1 MRINLNTSIVFLF
14 VLLVVTCSKDD
25 DETTATPPRDRA
37 EQQASDL
44 DTLQN
49 YFNTHYYNS
58 GALAN
63 LPTYPTIND
72 IEISKL
78 EEGQTLPE
86 NTTLLADAV
95 QEKTTVYKDV
105 DYKYYLLKLKEG
117 QGDQPH
123 FTDQVRVNYEGSL
136 MNGNNFDSSV
146 NPVDVD
152 LVSSI
157 SGWSRVM
164 PQFRTASG
172 YTTNNNGTVT
182 FENYGLGVMFL
193 PSGLSYFNNSA
204 TGIPSYSC
212 LVFKF
217 ELHQYQVMD
226 HDNDFI
232 PSYMED
238 RNNNMDVSDDNTD
251 DDRFSNFADTDDD
264 GDGYK
269 TFREITYIT
278 YSQPTREALE
288 IELQGLSPAANQ
300 FITAIEMEEDGS
312 FSAKLVT
319 LEDTNGN
326 GIPNYLDS
334 YDAQTLN

>member
-1 MRINLNTSIVFLF
+1 MRIHLNISIVFLLILF
-14 VLLVVTCSKDD
+14 VYTCNNDD
-25 DETTATPPRDRA
+25 DETTATPPRDRT

-63 LPTYPTIND
+63 LPTYPTLQD
-72 IEISKL
+72 IEITKL
-78 EEGQTLPE
+78 EEDETVPE

-95 QEKTTVYKDV
+95 EEHTTMYKDV
-105 DYKYYLLKLKEG
+105 SYKYYLLKLEDG

-123 FTDQVRVNYEGSL
+123 FTDQVRVNYEGNL
-136 MNGNNFDSSV
+136 MNDTIFDSSV

-152 LVSSI
+152 LVFSI
-157 SGWSRVM
+157 PGWSRVL

-172 YTTNNNGTVT
+172 YTTNGDGTVT
-182 FENYGLGVMFL
+182 FENYGVGVMFL
-193 PSGLSYFNNSA
+193 PSGLSYFNSAA

-217 ELHQYQVMD
+217 ELHQFQVMD

-232 PSYMED
+232 PSFMED
-238 RNNNMDVSDDNTD
+238 DNDNMDVTDDNTD

-269 TFREITYIT
+269 TFREIIYTT
-278 YSQPTREALE
+278 FTQTTREALE
-288 IELQGLSPAANQ
+288 AELQSLTPASNQ
-300 FITAIEMEEDGS
+300 FITAIETEDDGS
-312 FSAKLVT
+312 FSAKLIT

-326 GIPNYLDS
+326 GIPNYLDTE
-334 YDAQTLN
+334 DAQTIN

>member
-1 MRINLNTSIVFLF
+1 MRINPNISIIFLF
-14 VLLVVTCSKDD
+14 VLLVFTCSKDD
-25 DETTATPPRDRA
+25 DEATAAPPRDRS

-58 GALAN
+58 GALTN
-63 LPTYPTIND
+63 LSTYPTVDD
-72 IEISKL
+72 IKITKL
-78 EEGQTLPE
+78 EEGETLPE
-86 NTTLLADAV
+86 NTTLLIDAV
-95 QEKTTVYKDV
+95 EEKTTIYKDV
-105 DYKYYLLKLKEG
+105 SYKYYLLKIKEG

-123 FTDQVRVNYEGSL
+123 FTDQVRVNYEGNL
-136 MNGNNFDSSV
+136 MNDNIFDKSV

-152 LVSSI
+152 LVFSI
-157 SGWSRVM
+157 PGWNRVL
-164 PQFRTASG
+164 PQFKTASG
-172 YTTNNNGTVT
+172 YTTNGDGTIT
-182 FENYGLGVMFL
+182 FENYGIGVMFL
-193 PSGLSYFNNSA
+193 PSGLSYFNNA
-204 TGIPSYSC
+204 VTGITSYSC

-238 RNNNMDVSDDNTD
+238 DNDNLDITDDNTD
-251 DDRFSNFADTDDD
+251 GDRFSNFADSDDD

-269 TFREITYIT
+269 TYREITYIT
-278 YSQPTREALE
+278 YTQPSRESLE
-288 IELQGLSPAANQ
+288 AELQGLTLTSNQ
-300 FITAIEMEEDGS
+300 FITAIKMEEDGS
-312 FSAKLVT
+312 FTAKLVT

-334 YDAQTLN
+334 DDAQTLN